1 VDDGRV
7 GDGVEGREPGGRAD
21 GTVQQHLSIDDWF
34 WSGGGWN
41 LLRPEIR
48 GEEETFV
55 CCEVVVDSEAALS
68 EEHVC
73 GVDRST
79 NVLANM
85 TTVTRTH
92 QEMR

>member
-1 VDDGRV
+1 MTARRTEGDVDDGRV

-21 GTVQQHLSIDDWF
+21 WTVQQHLSIEDWF

-68 EEHVC
+68 EEHVR
-73 GVDRST
+73 GVRLVSLQT
-79 NVLANM
+79 
-85 TTVTRTH
+85 
-92 QEMR
+92 